1 MLIHRLPNKTGC
13 GVITNHT
20 AYLESKGY
28 SIITARL
35 NFMEEPDFRST
46 IPALQQD
53 GSIKMFE
60 SQNSIYAMVKN
71 IHENGGKAA
80 LLLDDYENNKH
91 RFPTVTRIV
100 DKGENVFNMNADD
113 VVFFQANDGFEFI

>member
-1 MLIHRLPNKTGC
+1 MLIHRLPNKKGF
-13 GVITNHT
+13 GIITNHT

-28 SIITARL
+28 SIIAVRL

-46 IPALQQD
+46 IPVLQKD
-53 GSIKMFE
+53 GSIKMVE
-60 SQNSIYAMVKN
+60 SQNSISAMVKN

-91 RFPTVTRIV
+91 RFPTVNRIIMGV
-100 DKGENVFNMNADD
+100 NLLDLNSDD
-113 VVFFQANDGFEFI
+113 VIFFQADDGVEFI